1 MNKVRLT
8 VEQSGLDVQTA
19 AIQFRSASYSALQ
32 DIDNAMSQRLTYQ
45 QEKQRQLQDLALS
58 QQRLALVESQYRH
71 GSVVYQTLL
80 DAQNTLLDSQNTLV
94 TTQYNY
100 LYSTMK
106 LWLAL
111 GGGEDNT
118 LSQQG

>member
-1 MNKVRLT
+1 MLN
-8 VEQSGLDVQTA
+8 
-19 AIQFRSASYSALQ
+19 
-32 DIDNAMSQRLTYQ
+32 N
-45 QEKQRQLQDLALS
+45 LALS

-71 GSVVYQTLL
+71 GSVRYQTLL
-80 DAQNTLLDSQNTLV
+80 DAQNALLDSKNALV
-94 TTQYNY
+94 TNQYNY

-118 LSQQG
+118 MNKQG